1 MTREEFFNK
10 LNTGA
15 KWDVGVAI
23 NRTNPVPLD
32 ANEIFESVATMET
45 YIKSNALAYPGQ
57 IVVVL
62 GETETAAYLV
72 NAVGGEGK
80 GYSKLASTSGSGDVG
95 QELAALAAR
104 VSAVEGYFEGGI
116 AKKATADAAGNVIA
130 DTYATVTALNG
141 VQTTA
146 EKGVADAATAQAAA
160 EAAQATADAAVKTA
174 DFETFKTTNTA
185 AIAAAKKAGTD
196 ASAALETYKT
206 SNDTALAGVKVTADA
221 ALPKATYD
229 AFIENVNAEAIADA
243 KKAGTD
249 ASAALEAY
257 KKVNDPKVTKN
268 TEDIAT
274 INSKITGLTGA
285 MHFKGV
291 LEALPEDKT
300 SYEAGDVVIVGSKEY
315 VLTGEGETKE
325 WHELGDEGSH
335 ATKEYVD
342 QAKQAAI
349 NAANAATDDKLTEYS
364 KTTAVEGLI
373 STAKTEAIADAGKA
387 ADTKI
392 ADALKDYTTTADL
405 TTELGKKVDKVTG
418 KSLVDDA
425 LITKMEG
432 LQDNAAIKGVEG
444 GIKLDAETGKISVD
458 AATMPVIAQSKVD
471 GLGTALAGKQD
482 QNDTLTAIAALTGAG
497 LVKKTADG
505 VELDTNAYITDA
517 ALADY
522 AKSADV
528 TKEINAAVA
537 DKQTAEQV
545 NALIAAATIQGTQ
558 VSGNVAR
565 ATLADTATKVSN
577 ALTIGDVVFDGSEA
591 KAVEVEDI
599 AGLGFLTEIPKATDA
614 ALGGIMTGYK
624 ETGDNHAVKVD
635 ATGKAYVTVPAPVIP
650 EVPAYTAGDGIAVT
664 ADEKNFVVSVAN
676 GGVTNDMLAGGITK
690 EKIDSVSTDVLE
702 NGANE
707 LILNGGTSA

>member
-10 LNTGA
+10 LKTGA

-32 ANEIFESVATMET
+32 ANEIFESIATMET

-80 GYSKLASTSGSGDVG
+80 GYVKLAATTGSGDVG
-95 QELAALAAR
+95 EELTKLAAR
-104 VSAVEGYFEGGI
+104 VAVVEGYFEGGI

-130 DTYATVTALNG
+130 DTYATKAALA
-141 VQTTA
+141 TTEA
-146 EKGVADAATAQAAA
+146 NAQKGIADAATAQAAA
-160 EAAQATADAAVKTA
+160 EAAQTAADAAVKTT

-185 AIAAAKKAGTD
+185 AIAAAKKAGDD
-196 ASAALETYKT
+196 AQTALDEYKV
-206 SNDTALAGVKVTADA
+206 SNDAALAGVKTTADA

-229 AFIENVNAEAIADA
+229 EFIETVNAAAIADA

-257 KKVNDPKVTKN
+257 KNINDPKVAKN
-268 TEDIAT
+268 AQDIAT
-274 INSKITGLTGA
+274 INTKITGLTGA
-285 MHFKGV
+285 MHFRGI

-300 SYEAGDVVIVGSKEY
+300 GYAAGDVVIVGDKEY
-315 VLTGEGETKE
+315 VLADEDGTKT

-335 ATKEYVD
+335 ATKGYVD
-342 QAKQAAI
+342 TAKQAAI
-349 NAANAATDDKLTEYS
+349 DAANAATDEKLTEYS
-364 KTTAVEGLI
+364 KTTVVEGLI
-373 STAKTEAIADAGKA
+373 ATAKGEAITEAGAA

-392 ADALKDYTTTADL
+392 TNALKDYTTTADL
-405 TTELGKKVDKVTG
+405 TTELGKKVDKATG
-418 KSLVDDA
+418 KSLVDDT

-432 LQDNAAIKGVEG
+432 LQDNAVIKGVEG

-471 GLGTALAGKQD
+471 GLETALAGKQD
-482 QNDTLTAIAALTGAG
+482 KNDTLTAIAALSGAG

-528 TKEINAAVA
+528 TQEINAAVA

-545 NALIAAATIQGTQ
+545 NALIAAATIEGSK
-558 VSGNVAR
+558 VNGAVAE
-565 ATLADTATKVSN
+565 ATTAATANKVAN
-577 ALTIGDVVFDGSEA
+577 ALTIGSETYDGSA
-591 KAVEVEDI
+591 PVEVT
-599 AGLGFLTEIPKATDA
+599 AATLGALT
-614 ALGGIMTGYK
+614 
-624 ETGDNHAVKVD
+624 
-635 ATGKAYVTVPAPVIP
+635 
-650 EVPAYTAGDGIAVT
+650 EVPAATAEKIGGFKLATEEEKAAEVT
-664 ADEKNFVVSVAN
+664 ATHRLVELDAHNHAYVDIPAAVVYSAKADGGLELVDGAFGIKAN
-676 GGVTNDMLAGGITK
+676 GVKDAMI
-690 EKIDSVSTDVLE
+690 ESVSTDKLTQGIQQFV
-702 NGANE
+702 
-707 LILNGGTSA
+707 LNGGSATE